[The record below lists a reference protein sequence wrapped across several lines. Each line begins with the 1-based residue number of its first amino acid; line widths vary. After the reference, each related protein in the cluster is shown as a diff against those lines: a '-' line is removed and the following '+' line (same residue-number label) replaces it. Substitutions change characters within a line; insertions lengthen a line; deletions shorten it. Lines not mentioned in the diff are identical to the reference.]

1 MVKRVGALLMLVFY
15 CLKNRRFLTTRKKLT
30 RRTGPLGPGSPFGWR
45 SLGSGMGRAT
55 DPPAFFRGGG
65 IARADFFPFPFRPSD
80 HIKQQCKVSVAVA
93 AISHSLAGT
102 LTVAGRRRETKRDLR
117 KKKVKS
123 KQEDL
128 LFVNTLLRSS
138 TVCSSRRRAGG
149 ARSGTGAMPGRGA
162 RETAAAEK
170 DKRLSVSLKKRAK
183 GERKHPHRPG
193 VASLLSSSPL
203 SAFRAAVRRLE

>member
-1 MVKRVGALLMLVFY
+1 
-15 CLKNRRFLTTRKKLT
+15 
-30 RRTGPLGPGSPFGWR
+30 
-45 SLGSGMGRAT
+45 MGRAT
-55 DPPAFFRGGG
+55 DPPAFFFRRGGGG

-80 HIKQQCKVSVAVA
+80 HIKQQREVSVAVVV
-93 AISHSLAGT
+93 ISHSLAGT

-162 RETAAAEK
+162 REAAAAEK

-183 GERKHPHRPG
+183 GGRENIRIDP
-193 VASLLSSSPL
+193 ASPLSPL
-203 SAFRAAVRRLE
+203 SAFRAAVRRSE